1 MIDNR
6 FKLLYTFVLKKF
18 VLTVDDNFG
27 TSYVGRGALWVSFT
41 LSLFLI
47 LFFVG
52 AFKNFKYR
60 TKVQL
65 AKSPH
70 IDPADIDALVL
81 VEWRREVKKA
91 QEKRQRE
98 ELLGTAQSFDFQF
111 TLIIGLNP

>member
-1 MIDNR
+1 MPI
-6 FKLLYTFVLKKF
+6 LIL
-18 VLTVDDNFG
+18 
-27 TSYVGRGALWVSFT
+27 
-41 LSLFLI
+41 LFL
-47 LFFVG
+47 G

-70 IDPADIDALVL
+70 IDPADVDAMVL

-98 ELLGTAQSFDFQF
+98 ELLGTPKLCDEHSPLSHWYCSLNTFQF
-111 TLIIGLNP
+111 INVISTRDFISDQDFLPLYND

>member
-1 MIDNR
+1 MPI
-6 FKLLYTFVLKKF
+6 LIL
-18 VLTVDDNFG
+18 
-27 TSYVGRGALWVSFT
+27 
-41 LSLFLI
+41 LFL
-47 LFFVG
+47 G

-98 ELLGTAQSFDFQF
+98 ELLGTLSHV
-111 TLIIGLNP
+111 IIIPHFLTGTVISISKLGG